1 MSTGVRHGVCRML
14 YLVHYNMH
22 IFCFTGIAMTNYLS
36 THDVRKPTLL
46 IAKVVQRN
54 KRRSERHE
62 TFEQNKTTSL
72 SFHGSDN
79 NMQFN
84 VAIF

>member
-22 IFCFTGIAMTNYLS
+22 IFCFTSIAMTNYLS

-62 TFEQNKTTSL
+62 TLNKTKQRP
-72 SFHGSDN
+72 F
-79 NMQFN
+79 FPW
-84 VAIF
+84 